1 MPQKISPFLW
11 FDTEA
16 EQAAEFYVSLFDDS
30 RIVSVSRYPEGG
42 PMPAGQALGVSF
54 VLEGLEFQALNGGPG
69 HPFTDAVSLFT
80 RAETQAEIDRLWDA
94 LTADGGEP
102 GPCGWLTDRFGL
114 KWQIVPPLLAELL
127 ADPDPAKAAATLDAM
142 MRMSKLDLAALQAAH
157 DAA

>member
-1 MPQKISPFLW
+1 MTQKISPFLW

-30 RIVSVSRYPEGG
+30 RIVSVSRYPDGG

-69 HPFTDAVSLFT
+69 HPFTDAISLFT

-127 ADPDPAKAAATLDAM
+127 ADPDPAKAAATLDVM

-157 DAA
+157 DEA